1 MTETELQFQKYET
14 RGADYHWRQNSR
26 HPLQMNAF
34 VKARYQKCLALLVE
48 KVGDLDHMKVLDFG
62 CGDGVLT
69 YELARQGA
77 ASYGIDLSFTAVQF
91 AQYKHR
97 QLGSTASF
105 CAGSCYETSFPS
117 QYFDALISTEVIE
130 HVQEPERFLRE
141 IERGLRVGGTA
152 VISTPVRFT
161 ETPLDKMHVIEWFPE
176 AFKNVI
182 RAVFPQAEFAY
193 SHPLFWYEGINWS
206 GKTRL
211 LINLLSFIRNPFLS
225 MGKWRYPCIQYAIIV
240 KE

>member
-1 MTETELQFQKYET
+1 MELQFQKYET
-14 RGADYHWRQNSR
+14 RGTDYHWRQNSH

-34 VKARYQKCLALLVE
+34 VKARYQKCLTLLVE
-48 KVGDLDHMKVLDFG
+48 KTGNLTNKKVLDFG

-69 YELARQGA
+69 YELVRLGA
-77 ASYGIDLSFTAVQF
+77 ASYGIDLSSTAVQF

-97 QLGSTASF
+97 QLNSTAAF
-105 CAGSCYETSFPS
+105 CTGSCYETCFPA

-130 HVQEPERFLRE
+130 HVQDQERFLLE
-141 IERGLRVGGTA
+141 IKRVLKGGGTA

-176 AFKNVI
+176 AFRQMI
-182 RAVFPQAEFAY
+182 RTVFPEAEFAY
-193 SHPLFWYEGINWS
+193 SHPLFWYEGINRN

-211 LINLLSFIRNPFLS
+211 LINLLSFFRNPFLA

-240 KE
+240 KQ